1 MSDDPHGLKVIDTS
15 DVLTKEELR
24 ELKRL
29 ASLSKTAK
37 LVMSIVFGAIALF
50 GADHLLEW
58 FKHSK

>member
-1 MSDDPHGLKVIDTS
+1 MTDKEESLKVIDTS

-37 LVMSIVFGAIALF
+37 VIVSVVFGAIALI

>member
-1 MSDDPHGLKVIDTS
+1 MSRDDESLKIVDTS
-15 DVLTKEELR
+15 DVLTKEELK

-37 LVMSIVFGAIALF
+37 IIVSVIFGAIALI
-50 GADHLLEW
+50 GADHVMEW

>member
-1 MSDDPHGLKVIDTS
+1 MDRDDESLKIVDTS
-15 DVLTKEELR
+15 NVLTREELR

-37 LVMSIVFGAIALF
+37 VIVSVIFGAIALL
-50 GADHLLEW
+50 GADHLMEW